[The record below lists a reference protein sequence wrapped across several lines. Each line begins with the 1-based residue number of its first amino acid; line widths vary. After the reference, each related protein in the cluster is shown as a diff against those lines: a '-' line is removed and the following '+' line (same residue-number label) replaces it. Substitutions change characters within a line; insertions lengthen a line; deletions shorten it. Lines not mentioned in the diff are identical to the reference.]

1 MENLI
6 PTNNSLRDIVDWLK
20 AGHIICLFTDCR
32 KKFFFKNASLSEIKD
47 EILIYIYVKNESL
60 LNDDEWVWYIKNE
73 GFVEYNSIDIL
84 PTNNENICFFK

>member
-32 KKFFFKNASLSEIKD
+32 KKFFFKKNSLPEIKD

-60 LNDDEWVWYIKNE
+60 LNDDEWIWYIKNE
-73 GFVEYNSIDIL
+73 GFVEYISIDIL